1 MFNSFELDGTNDPI
15 QRKSNQARKIH
26 ITKDYIH
33 NADASCLINV
43 GKTSIICTASIET
56 KIPNW
61 LKGSG
66 KGWLTA
72 EYSMLPAS
80 THTRNN
86 RESAQGKQS
95 GRTLEIQRLIGRS
108 LRASLDLEK
117 LQELQIKIDCD
128 VINADGGTRTASITG
143 GWVVLKMLVE
153 SLIKNKT
160 LKNNPIKDQVA
171 AISCGIFKGE
181 EILDLDYFEDSNT
194 EIDANFVVSKSKN
207 LIEVQATAEK
217 GGFTK
222 TQLNTLIDMA
232 CKECDNLFSIQSEV
246 IKNEK

>member
-1 MFNSFELDGTNDPI
+1 MSKTLLERHSK
-15 QRKSNQARKIH
+15 RKNNQARKIN
-26 ITKDYIH
+26 ITKDYIN

-108 LRASLDLEK
+108 LRASLDLKK

-160 LKNNPIKDQVA
+160 LKKNPIKDQVA

-207 LIEVQATAEK
+207 LIEIQATAEK

-232 CKECDNLFSIQSEV
+232 SKECDNLFKVQSKV

>member
-1 MFNSFELDGTNDPI
+1 MNKTLLERHSK
-15 QRKSNQARKIH
+15 RKSNQARKIH

-33 NADASCLINV
+33 NADASCLINI

-108 LRASLDLEK
+108 LRASLDLKK

-160 LKNNPIKDQVA
+160 LKKNPIKDQVA

-194 EIDANFVVSKSKN
+194 EIDANFVVSKSEN

-222 TQLNTLIDMA
+222 SQLDTLIDMA

>member
-1 MFNSFELDGTNDPI
+1 MNKTLLERRSK
-15 QRKSNQARKIH
+15 RKNNQARKIH

-171 AISCGIFKGE
+171 AISCGIFNGE

-222 TQLNTLIDMA
+222 SQLNTLIDMA

>member
-1 MFNSFELDGTNDPI
+1 MNKTLLERRSR
-15 QRKSNQARKIH
+15 RKSNQARKIN
-26 ITKDYIH
+26 ITKDYIN

-56 KIPNW
+56 KVPNW

-86 RESAQGKQS
+86 REAAQGKQS

-108 LRASLDLEK
+108 LRASLDLKK

-143 GWVVLKMLVE
+143 GWVVLKMLIE

-160 LKNNPIKDQVA
+160 LKKNPIKDQVA

-222 TQLNTLIDMA
+222 TQLDTLIDMA
-232 CKECDNLFSIQSEV
+232 CKECDNLFNIQSKV

>member
-1 MFNSFELDGTNDPI
+1 
-15 QRKSNQARKIH
+15 
-26 ITKDYIH
+26 
-33 NADASCLINV
+33 
-43 GKTSIICTASIET
+43 
-56 KIPNW
+56 
-61 LKGSG
+61 
-66 KGWLTA
+66 
-72 EYSMLPAS
+72 MLPAS

>member
-1 MFNSFELDGTNDPI
+1 MNKTAL
-15 QRKSNQARKIH
+15 QRRSKRKNNQAREVNI
-26 ITKDYIH
+26 IKDYIK
-33 NADASCLINV
+33 NADASCLINI
-43 GKTSIICTASIET
+43 GKTSVICTASIESEV
-56 KIPNW
+56 PHW

>member
-1 MFNSFELDGTNDPI
+1 MNKTLLERHSK
-15 QRKSNQARKIH
+15 RKSNQARKIH

-143 GWVVLKMLVE
+143 GWVVLKILVE

-232 CKECDNLFSIQSEV
+232 CKECDNLFSIQSKV
-246 IKNEK
+246 IKNDK

>member
-1 MFNSFELDGTNDPI
+1 MNKTLLERHSK
-15 QRKSNQARKIH
+15 RKSNQARKIH

-33 NADASCLINV
+33 NADASCLIKV

>member
-1 MFNSFELDGTNDPI
+1 MNKTLLERHSK
-15 QRKSNQARKIH
+15 RKSNQARKIH

-222 TQLNTLIDMA
+222 AQLDSLIDMA
-232 CKECDNLFSIQSEV
+232 CKECRNLFNIQSKV

>member
-1 MFNSFELDGTNDPI
+1 MNKTLLERHSK
-15 QRKSNQARKIH
+15 RKSNQARKIH

-117 LQELQIKIDCD
+117 LQELQITIDCD

>member
-1 MFNSFELDGTNDPI
+1 MNKTLLERHSK
-15 QRKSNQARKIH
+15 RKSNQARKIH

-222 TQLNTLIDMA
+222 TQLTTLIDMA

>member
-1 MFNSFELDGTNDPI
+1 MNKTLLERHSK
-15 QRKSNQARKIH
+15 RKSNQARKIH

-108 LRASLDLEK
+108 LRASLDLKK

>member
-1 MFNSFELDGTNDPI
+1 MNKTLLERHSK
-15 QRKSNQARKIH
+15 RKSNQARKIH

>member
-1 MFNSFELDGTNDPI
+1 MNKTLLERHSK
-15 QRKSNQARKIH
+15 RKSNQARKIH

-56 KIPNW
+56 KVPNW

-86 RESAQGKQS
+86 REAAQGKQS

-108 LRASLDLEK
+108 LRASLDLKK

-143 GWVVLKMLVE
+143 GWVVLKMLIE

-160 LKNNPIKDQVA
+160 LKKNPIKDQVA

-222 TQLNTLIDMA
+222 TQLDTLIDMA
-232 CKECDNLFSIQSEV
+232 CKECDNLFNIQSKV

>member
-1 MFNSFELDGTNDPI
+1 MNKTLLERRSK
-15 QRKSNQARKIH
+15 RKSNQARKIN
-26 ITKDYIH
+26 ITKDYIN

-56 KIPNW
+56 KVPNW

-86 RESAQGKQS
+86 REAAQGKQS

-108 LRASLDLEK
+108 LRASLDLKK

-143 GWVVLKMLVE
+143 GWVVLKMLIE

-160 LKNNPIKDQVA
+160 LKKNPIKDQAA

-222 TQLNTLIDMA
+222 AQLDTLIDMA
-232 CKECDNLFSIQSEV
+232 CKECDNLFNIQSKV

>member
-1 MFNSFELDGTNDPI
+1 MNKTLLERHSK
-15 QRKSNQARKIH
+15 RKSNQARKIH
-26 ITKDYIH
+26 ITKDYIN

-232 CKECDNLFSIQSEV
+232 CKECGNLFNIQSKV

>member
-1 MFNSFELDGTNDPI
+1 MNKTLLERHSK
-15 QRKSNQARKIH
+15 RKSNQVRKIH

-86 RESAQGKQS
+86 RESTQGKQS

-153 SLIKNKT
+153 YFIKNKT

-232 CKECDNLFSIQSEV
+232 CKECNNLFSIQSEV

>member
-1 MFNSFELDGTNDPI
+1 MNKTLLERHSK
-15 QRKSNQARKIH
+15 RKSNQARKIH

-95 GRTLEIQRLIGRS
+95 GSTLEIQRLIGRS

>member
-1 MFNSFELDGTNDPI
+1 MNKTLLERHSK
-15 QRKSNQARKIH
+15 RKSNQARKIH

-181 EILDLDYFEDSNT
+181 EMLDLDYFEDSNT

>member
-1 MFNSFELDGTNDPI
+1 MNKTLLERHSK
-15 QRKSNQARKIH
+15 RKSNQARKIH

-86 RESAQGKQS
+86 RESSQGKQS

-108 LRASLDLEK
+108 LRASLDLKK

-160 LKNNPIKDQVA
+160 LKKNPIKDQVA

-232 CKECDNLFSIQSEV
+232 CKECDNLFKIQSKV

>member
-1 MFNSFELDGTNDPI
+1 MNKTLLERHSK
-15 QRKSNQARKIH
+15 RKSNQARKIH

-56 KIPNW
+56 KVPNW

-181 EILDLDYFEDSNT
+181 AILDLDYFEDSNT

>member
-1 MFNSFELDGTNDPI
+1 MNKTLLERHSK
-15 QRKSNQARKIH
+15 RKSNQARKIH

-33 NADASCLINV
+33 NADASCLINI

-246 IKNEK
+246 IKNKK

>member
-1 MFNSFELDGTNDPI
+1 MNKTLLERHSK
-15 QRKSNQARKIH
+15 RKSNQARKIH

-33 NADASCLINV
+33 NADASCLINI

-222 TQLNTLIDMA
+222 SQLDTLIDMA

>member
-1 MFNSFELDGTNDPI
+1 MNKTLLERHSK
-15 QRKSNQARKIH
+15 RKSNQARKIH

-143 GWVVLKMLVE
+143 GWVVLKLLVE

>member
-1 MFNSFELDGTNDPI
+1 MNKTLLERRSK
-15 QRKSNQARKIH
+15 RKSNQARKIH
-26 ITKDYIH
+26 ITKDYIN

-43 GKTSIICTASIET
+43 GKTSIICTASIEK

-194 EIDANFVVSKSKN
+194 EIDANFVVSKSEN

-217 GGFTK
+217 AGFTK

-232 CKECDNLFSIQSEV
+232 CKECNNLFSIQSEV

>member
-1 MFNSFELDGTNDPI
+1 MNKTLLERHSK
-15 QRKSNQARKIH
+15 RKSNQARKIH

-232 CKECDNLFSIQSEV
+232 C
-246 IKNEK
+246 

>member
-1 MFNSFELDGTNDPI
+1 MNKTLLERHSK
-15 QRKSNQARKIH
+15 RKSNQARKIH

-171 AISCGIFKGE
+171 AISCGIFRGE

-194 EIDANFVVSKSKN
+194 EIDANFVVSKSEN